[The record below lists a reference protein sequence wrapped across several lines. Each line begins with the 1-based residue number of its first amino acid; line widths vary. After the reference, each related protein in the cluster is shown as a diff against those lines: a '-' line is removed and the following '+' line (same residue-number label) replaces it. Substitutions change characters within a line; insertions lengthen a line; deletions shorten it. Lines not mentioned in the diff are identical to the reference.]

1 MKRQLDTTQKLYTL
15 CMLVQDVPGVLSQVA
30 RLFSRKGYN
39 IESIVSGHTD
49 KPGVTRITI
58 AIMADQGMLEQIA
71 AQCSKLIPVI
81 SVKILDE
88 SVSIRREVALIKVD
102 AADHAKR
109 NEIIQLANVFRAKVI
124 DVAKTSLTL
133 EVFGP
138 GDTANAQVTRGGA
151 DVSAFDPHTLAS
163 LRYPGLYAV
172 GEALDIDGRCGGYN
186 LHWAF
191 ASGLAAGRSAAE

>member
-39 IESIVSGHTD
+39 IESIVSGDTD

-102 AADHAKR
+102 AADHGKR

-133 EVFGP
+133 EVFGSKSKI
-138 GDTANAQVTRGGA
+138 TALIEMLTDFGILEIAKTGTIAIER
-151 DVSAFDPHTLAS
+151 
-163 LRYPGLYAV
+163 
-172 GEALDIDGRCGGYN
+172 
-186 LHWAF
+186 
-191 ASGLAAGRSAAE
+191 GRSTIYDDNKLKEEYNYGKNVL